1 LDVYR
6 AALAFDA
13 LANKAVPKRGH
24 RVLRDQL
31 DRASIGIVLCI
42 AEGAGRR
49 SAPDKR
55 RFYEMARGSA
65 TESAA
70 VLDILRSRTLLT
82 DDAHAEARHLLVRI
96 APDAYPHERR
106 ATRPV
111 TVCRGRGRGRD
122 PDLEAHKVREM
133 RPMRRLPRGR
143 DKGGIRGPG
152 LLLSRTRFWDWA
164 RSPSKRP
171 PVGNRR
177 WLGHMKRVMG
187 EAAFEIPFTV
197 RQAKLG

>member
-1 LDVYR
+1 MGRNSGRGVADGRGMTTEPLLEHETLDVYR

-13 LANKAVPKRGH
+13 LASKAVPRGGH

-70 VLDILRSRTLLT
+70 VMDILRSRGLLADESHT
-82 DDAHAEARHLLVRI
+82 QARHLLVRI
-96 APDAYPHERR
+96 VQMLTRMSGAP
-106 ATRPV
+106 
-111 TVCRGRGRGRD
+111 
-122 PDLEAHKVREM
+122 
-133 RPMRRLPRGR
+133 
-143 DKGGIRGPG
+143 
-152 LLLSRTRFWDWA
+152 RT
-164 RSPSKRP
+164 P
-171 PVGNRR
+171 
-177 WLGHMKRVMG
+177 
-187 EAAFEIPFTV
+187 
-197 RQAKLG
+197 